1 MTCSGGRVTREGEAA
16 ADVQGGLRR
25 DTASKAPATW
35 PAMRTAA
42 RENQAFLGRAVRYL
56 AQEADTLLAL

>member
-1 MTCSGGRVTREGEAA
+1 MHDYFLVGKDNFA
-16 ADVQGGLRR
+16 ADR

-35 PAMRTAA
+35 PAMRTPA

-56 AQEADTLLAL
+56 AREADTLLPL

>member
-1 MTCSGGRVTREGEAA
+1 MHDYFLVGKDNFAA
-16 ADVQGGLRR
+16 GQ

-42 RENQAFLGRAVRYL
+42 RENQAFPGRAVRYL